1 MPCLENMVVFATFPF
16 LTSVALEALNS
27 KSFVLTATWKWAVVQ
42 VWSVVYEGGLE
53 SGKLG

>member
-42 VWSVVYEGGLE
+42 VLSVVYEGGLE